1 MFRCVKAC
9 SYIGNSVRSLS
20 NHQVRCEAYQEEEA
34 HSAAIRK
41 SIAARNKQKQ
51 LQRRSLKKV
60 RFQANY
66 HLLEDLRGT
75 TSLPLQAMQHAIEL
89 ILPPQP
95 NLLLKIL
102 TCSNLPHLLTG
113 KELLISKLHLHLQL
127 LLLYHPFSPLPWW
140 KTVNHPVRLLRWK
153 VVAPEGNTGCLHDTE
168 TTYLS
173 RLLLVSHQLTK

>member
-9 SYIGNSVRSLS
+9 SYIGNSVRALS
-20 NHQVRCEAYQEEEA
+20 NHQVQCEVYQKEEA
-34 HSAAIRK
+34 DSAAIRK

-51 LQRRSLKKV
+51 LQRRSLNKV

-66 HLLEDLRGT
+66 LLLEALRGT
-75 TSLPLQAMQHAIEL
+75 TSLPLQATQHAIEL
-89 ILPPQP
+89 MLPPQP

-127 LLLYHPFSPLPWW
+127 PLLYHPLFPLPWW
-140 KTVNHPVRLLRWK
+140 KTVDHPVRLLRWK
-153 VVAPEGNTGCLHDTE
+153 VVVPEGNTGCLHDTE
-168 TTYLS
+168 ITYLS
-173 RLLLVSHQLTK
+173 RLLLVSHQTTK